1 MKTIKNIIGMLMHEN
16 HDSRRSGWYV
26 PLQGGTGAKGDAKY
40 TKYSREAAQE
50 SMRRMYIIR

>member
-40 TKYSREAAQE
+40 SREAAQE